1 MCYLINIVFMFF
13 PKALFSVRLFVIFVF
28 LKKYL
33 FILVALGLSWGMWD
47 LCRTM
52 QLCRCSARTL

>member
-1 MCYLINIVFMFF
+1 MFF
-13 PKALFSVRLFVIFVF
+13 PKALFSVRLCYFCFF
-28 LKKYL
+28 KKYL

-52 QLCRCSARTL
+52 QLCRCSAQTL